1 MRARFNLG
9 SRTIVFAVAVTFLA
23 SFIGAIIAGQLS
35 QKISAAPASG
45 NAGGNAGVAVVSVN
59 AASFAGPLAPGA
71 IAAAFGAELATGL
84 ELAQSLPLPTNLSG
98 TTVRVIDSRNV
109 ERLAELFFVSPG
121 QINYLIPDQTALG
134 AAQIII
140 TNSSGVVSRGEVQ
153 LMASSPAI
161 FTVSYTGRGLPVAL
175 TTYDGNSYE
184 KVVNPDGT
192 ACAVDPGTSWR
203 PNYLLLFGTG
213 LRRANNVRVRI
224 GNTEITPLYVGAQGS
239 FAGLDQ
245 INLLLP
251 PNLPGGM
258 HDITVISDGR
268 AGNAVQL
275 LMAGAPEQQTRPAPF
290 VALTQTEVQTVIA
303 QAVAKAQQL
312 GVRATIGVVS
322 REGDLLAVF
331 KMPGAVTDVRLGVT
345 DLRTGQARKA
355 ADPDGL
361 EQMTVPIRDAGG
373 NCVVSPV
380 NPLRSILCDGAG
392 LAALSKGGTAAYFS
406 TLGNAF
412 STRTASF
419 IVQEHLP
426 PLVDFT
432 PGGPLFGVQFSQL
445 PCSDVRFFGR
455 FLPLG
460 LSGDSGGV
468 PLYKGNA
475 AVGGVGV
482 EVDGFYSI
490 DIDPSDNDQSVEEII
505 AVAAT
510 QGFEA
515 PADIRGDQILVD
527 GMRLPFLNSPQ
538 TGVQAQPFS
547 SLAGTSIIAPQG
559 TPSSLFTPLTL
570 GGVVGRVDARF
581 FPFRDSASTVANKL
595 LAADVTRIIT
605 QAGQQANITRAAIRR
620 PLGSS
625 AEVNI
630 AVVDTSGAVLGL
642 FSTFD
647 APIFGFDVS
656 AQKARTAAFFS
667 SAIAGAQLRSLGA
680 GIAKFADAA
689 AADGIRLDGSI
700 AFSDRA
706 GGFLSR
712 PFFPDGINGTANG
725 PFSKPINA
733 WSPFNDGLQVA
744 LVKPALM
751 GILSGTINLHSG
763 CVQGAPSIA
772 NGTQI
777 FAGSVPLYKNG
788 VLVGAIGISGDGIDQ
803 DDIVA
808 SAGSVGYE
816 APEAIRADQFMVR
829 GVRLPWVKFPRHPNL

>member
-1 MRARFNLG
+1 MRARFTL
-9 SRTIVFAVAVTFLA
+9 STRIVGVAIA
-23 SFIGAIIAGQLS
+23 IAFITGAIITANQSRQIL
-35 QKISAAPASG
+35 AAASRD
-45 NAGGNAGVAVVSVN
+45 NAVVVSVN

-71 IAAAFGAELATGL
+71 IAAAFGTDLATRL
-84 ELAQSLPLPTNLSG
+84 ESAQNVPLPTSLAG
-98 TTVRVIDSRNV
+98 TSVRIIDSRGV
-109 ERLAELFFVSPG
+109 EHAGQLFFVSPG
-121 QINYLIPDQTALG
+121 QINYLIPEQAAMG

-140 TNSSGVVSRGEVQ
+140 TNSNGSVSRGDVQ
-153 LMASSPAI
+153 LMPSSPAV

-175 TTYDGNSYE
+175 TTYDGIFYDN
-184 KVVNPDGT
+184 VVNPDGT
-192 ACAVDPGTSWR
+192 ARGVDPGTAWR

-213 LRRANNVRVRI
+213 LRRAGNVRVRI
-224 GNTEITPLYVGAQGS
+224 GGSEITPLYVGAQGS

-245 INLLLP
+245 VNVLLP
-251 PNLPGGM
+251 RDLPGGM
-258 HDITVISDGR
+258 HEVTLTSDGR
-268 AGNAVQL
+268 AGNTVQL
-275 LMAGAPEQQTRPAPF
+275 LIAGAPSQARPAPF
-290 VALTQTEVQTVIA
+290 VEITQAEVQTVIA

-322 REGDLLAVF
+322 REGDLLGVF
-331 KMPGAVTDVRLGVT
+331 KMTGARADVRLGVT
-345 DLRTGQARKA
+345 DLLTGQARKA

-373 NCVVSPV
+373 NCVVSPF
-380 NPLRSILCDGAG
+380 NPLRGLLCDGAA
-392 LAALSKGGTAAYFS
+392 LASLSKAGTAAYFS

-419 IVQEHLP
+419 IIQEHTP

-445 PCSDVRFFGR
+445 PCSEVRFFGR
-455 FLPLG
+455 FLPFG
-460 LSGDSGGV
+460 LAGDPGGV

-482 EVDGFYSI
+482 EVDGFYSV

-515 PADIRGDQILVD
+515 PADIRGDQIVVD
-527 GMRLPFLNSPQ
+527 GVRLPFVNAQQ
-538 TGVQAQPFS
+538 TGVQAAPFS
-547 SLAGTSIIAPQG
+547 SLSGTVLLAPQT

-570 GGVVGRVDARF
+570 GGVPGRVDARF
-581 FPFRDSASTVANKL
+581 FPFRDSASTSANKL
-595 LAADVTRIIT
+595 TATDVNRIIT
-605 QAGQQANITRAAIRR
+605 QAAQQAYRTRAAIRR
-620 PLGSS
+620 PLGSP

-630 AVVDTSGAVLGL
+630 AVVDTSGVVLGL
-642 FSTFD
+642 FSTID

-656 AQKARTAAFFS
+656 VQKARTAAFFS
-667 SAIAGAQLRSLGA
+667 SATAGAQLRGLGPS
-680 GIAKFADAA
+680 IAKFADAA
-689 AADGIRLDGSI
+689 AADGIRLDGSV

-712 PFFPDGINGTANG
+712 PFFPDGINGTPNG

-744 LVKPALM
+744 LIKSALM
-751 GILSGTINLHSG
+751 GILSGTTPLHNG
-763 CVQGAPSIA
+763 CVQGLPNIS

-777 FAGSVPLYKNG
+777 FAGSVPLYRNG
-788 VLVGAIGISGDGIDQ
+788 VLIGAIGISGDGIDQ

-808 SAGSVGYE
+808 ATGSVGFE
-816 APEAIRADQFMVR
+816 APEAIRADQLFVR
-829 GVRLPWVKFPRHPNL
+829 GVRLPYVKFPRHPNL